1 MHDNFSISELLGN
14 ELVDSNGSRFPSD
27 RLIGKSTVALYFS
40 KNKCKWCKE
49 FFPVL
54 DYVYKE
60 ISTREPNLMEVVFVS
75 SDASLD
81 EYQIS
86 VSGYD
91 WPSVP
96 YERRDIKEMLIS
108 KFGFKT
114 VPQLVIL
121 DTSTG
126 KVVDAKARRTFEG
139 LQDDIGMIINTIS
152 RAEFSL

>member
-1 MHDNFSISELLGN
+1 
-14 ELVDSNGSRFPSD
+14 
-27 RLIGKSTVALYFS
+27 
-40 KNKCKWCKE
+40 
-49 FFPVL
+49 
-54 DYVYKE
+54 
-60 ISTREPNLMEVVFVS
+60 MEVVFVS

>member
-1 MHDNFSISELLGN
+1 MSDNFSISDLLGN
-14 ELVDSNGSRFPSD
+14 ELVDSTGSRFPSD
-27 RLIGKSTVALYFS
+27 RLMRKNIVALYFS
-40 KNKCKWCKE
+40 KNKCKWCKA
-49 FFPVL
+49 FCPVL
-54 DYVYKE
+54 EYVYKE
-60 ISTREPNLMEVVFVS
+60 INIRDPNLMEVVFVS

-81 EYQIS
+81 EYHIS
-86 VSGYD
+86 VSEYD
-91 WPSVP
+91 WTSVP

-121 DTSTG
+121 DTNTG